1 MEFKIYKNKNKPLF
15 VYIHGECLSSFS
27 FKKEVDELKKDYTIL
42 LPVLNEQS
50 ENHSGFTTI
59 QDAATSIIEYIEQNY
74 DGHVQVLAGF
84 SLGGQIVAEILAK
97 RPDFSEYIMI
107 ESVMMKPKKIHSWS
121 DFAAVH
127 LNSLA
132 KNKFF
137 NSFMYYT
144 KFNDDFALEEYYKNY
159 KVMSKETVRNELY
172 ATYHYEMPSGL
183 EKVQGK
189 VAILVGQREK
199 KIVKESANLLHEAMP
214 HAQIFVLQ
222 NYTHGAFSLGHPQEY
237 IRFVKSW
244 IQEKDKQQRIKER
257 RKKEAEEGQY
267 MPNWKHLLNKM
278 KDKKAHQK

>member
-107 ESVMMKPKKIHSWS
+107 ESVMMRPKK
-121 DFAAVH
+121 
-127 LNSLA
+127 N
-132 KNKFF
+132 
-137 NSFMYYT
+137 T
-144 KFNDDFALEEYYKNY
+144 QLE
-159 KVMSKETVRNELY
+159 
-172 ATYHYEMPSGL
+172 
-183 EKVQGK
+183 
-189 VAILVGQREK
+189 
-199 KIVKESANLLHEAMP
+199 
-214 HAQIFVLQ
+214 
-222 NYTHGAFSLGHPQEY
+222 
-237 IRFVKSW
+237 
-244 IQEKDKQQRIKER
+244 
-257 RKKEAEEGQY
+257 
-267 MPNWKHLLNKM
+267 
-278 KDKKAHQK
+278 